1 MASHDGGGV
10 RRRRGRVGASRH
22 WGPPPAGSQP
32 RELET
37 SVLLAPKNQIL
48 PQLGESGR
56 GPQTLDANTS

>member
-1 MASHDGGGV
+1 M
-10 RRRRGRVGASRH
+10 GASRH
-22 WGPPPAGSQP
+22 GEPPPPAGSQP